1 MAFWSTE
8 KIKARQIH
16 DNLVLP
22 YEERCV
28 QQGAYELKMGAQAA
42 ISCDGAN
49 RIAHLEPREVFC
61 IPRGQFAVLV
71 TEERVTVP
79 ADAVGLISLK
89 TSFKSRGLVNVSG
102 FHVDPG
108 YACRLKFWVYNA
120 GNEDIH
126 VLRGEE
132 LFLIWFTDLDQKTE
146 DVYKKNSPSHDELTG
161 DDLRKLH
168 GTLSSP
174 AALAKQIEALEGK
187 VRIME
192 WIGGTAL
199 VVLIGLCIALATP
212 LLDYILK
219 PVIERFAKANPPTL
233 AAPAAPSP
241 ATGLV
246 PAANSPAS
254 VPANS
259 TPAPAAP
266 PPNNPSQAPTPKQP

>member
-1 MAFWSTE
+1 MSFWSSE

-49 RIAHLEPREVFC
+49 RIARLEPRDVFC

-71 TEERVTVP
+71 TEERVRVP
-79 ADAVGLISLK
+79 ADAVGLISIK
-89 TSFKSRGLVNVSG
+89 TTFKSRGLVNVSG

-132 LFLIWFTDLDQKTE
+132 LFLIWFTDLDQKTA
-146 DVYKKNSPSHDELTG
+146 DVYQKNSPNHDELTG

-174 AALAKQIEALEGK
+174 AALAKQIEALESK
-187 VRIME
+187 VRIVE

-233 AAPAAPSP
+233 AAPVALSP
-241 ATGLV
+241 ATA
-246 PAANSPAS
+246 P

-259 TPAPAAP
+259 TPASSS
-266 PPNNPSQAPTPKQP
+266 PSQAPTPKQP